1 MKLEERCEQFIK
13 ALGIKVTEFCTNVGI
28 GRTTYYIWKNGDLK
42 LSDTTLKRID
52 EYLQKFG
59 Y

>member
-13 ALGIKVTEFCTNVGI
+13 ALGIKVTEFCANVGI
-28 GRTTYYIWKNGDLK
+28 GRTTYYIWKKGDLQ
-42 LSDTTLKRID
+42 LSDKTLKRID

-59 Y
+59 F